1 MHRFFMMGHQP
12 LPPSNGVKSLP
23 LTFTNK
29 ENLIRKETVDNSA
42 LFRRI
47 KGIRPHYF
55 FCWLN
60 KMRANAHGP

>member
-1 MHRFFMMGHQP
+1 MMGHQP

-47 KGIRPHYF
+47 KESVHIISSVG
-55 FCWLN
+55 
-60 KMRANAHGP
+60 